1 MLSKNGILARTY
13 ATVSSSGNFL
23 IQLLL
28 TTVHSFLYVR
38 TRFRIFRIAT
48 RANWNSYYNINNV
61 PTKLYL
67 SRMKRISGLYYF
79 LHLFPN
85 STPQHL
91 RLTALS
97 LCEYKLFLEF
107 DWSIQVT
114 WKEGQ
119 LVNQIC
125 FSKRFVW
132 AYSLL
137 QQHES
142 WLILQM
148 QMVYFFEVHYYRIIL
163 SYYLHLL
170 AEVFH
175 NRCS

>member
-1 MLSKNGILARTY
+1 MLSKTGILVKTY

-23 IQLLL
+23 IQRLL
-28 TTVHSFLYVR
+28 TTIHSFLYVR
-38 TRFRIFRIAT
+38 IRFRTFRIAT
-48 RANWNSYYNINNV
+48 RPNWNSYYNITNV

-67 SRMKRISGLYYF
+67 SRMKRISGSYQF
-79 LHLFPN
+79 LHHFPN
-85 STPQHL
+85 STPQH

-97 LCEYKLFLEF
+97 LCEYKLFLKF
-107 DWSIQVT
+107 DWSVQVT

-119 LVNQIC
+119 LVNQIR

-137 QQHES
+137 QQQES
-142 WLILQM
+142 WLILQV
-148 QMVYFFEVHYYRIIL
+148 QMVYFYEVHYYRIIL